1 MLSTYKSWSVNLH
14 ISNGNLNKR
23 IMSFSTMQSSL
34 PVTEVVAIK
43 FRLVF
48 VYEKKVVIKMR

>member
-1 MLSTYKSWSVNLH
+1 
-14 ISNGNLNKR
+14 
-23 IMSFSTMQSSL
+23 MSFSMMQSSL

>member
-1 MLSTYKSWSVNLH
+1 
-14 ISNGNLNKR
+14 
-23 IMSFSTMQSSL
+23 MQSSL
-34 PVTEVVAIK
+34 PVTEVVAMK

>member
-1 MLSTYKSWSVNLH
+1 
-14 ISNGNLNKR
+14 
-23 IMSFSTMQSSL
+23 MSFSTMQSSL

-48 VYEKKVVIKMR
+48 VYEKKVVVKMR